1 MAQQQAIP
9 IYQGA
14 NSNETFYIPAF
25 EIKMKGRGFPNDV
38 LYDVMQVTYK
48 DSINDIDS
56 VELTIN
62 NWDAEK
68 QRLKYVG
75 LDQKDLKPEYRD
87 LFNPGQELELR
98 MGYRQPFAS
107 NSAQSQLKLMMVGQ
121 IVSLDPDFP
130 NAGRPTLQVR
140 ALNSLHRFRKK
151 QHTWTWENKRD
162 SEIARELGQK
172 PISDSRPGLGI
183 EVRISD
189 EYSNKEAPEPIVFM
203 NNQYDILFLLER
215 AQRHG
220 YTLFLNEDPTGNQK
234 PYLFFGPSNTD
245 TLVSYKLEWG
255 KSLMNFHP
263 TLTTANQVSQ
273 ITVQGW
279 DRHTKQ
285 PIQGSA
291 KWGDRD
297 VNINLDYKSVLQ
309 DVTER
314 HEVVVDRPVYTKK
327 QAKEMAKDLLLNH
340 LKEMIKASGATVG
353 LPELRAGRKAQI
365 AGLGERFNGTYFIT
379 DTTHTLGDDGYRT
392 TFNARREN
400 ELQQ

>member
-9 IYQGA
+9 IYQHSTGI
-14 NSNETFYIPAF
+14 ETFYVPAF
-25 EIKMKGRGFPNDV
+25 EIKMKGRGLPNDV

-48 DSINDIDS
+48 DSINEIDF

-75 LDQKDLKPEYRD
+75 LDEKDLKPAYRG
-87 LFNPGQELELR
+87 LFDPNQELELR
-98 MGYRQPFAS
+98 MGYRQPLAQ
-107 NSAQSQLKLMMVGQ
+107 NSAQSQLKLMMIGQ

-130 NAGRPTLQVR
+130 NAGRPTVQVR
-140 ALNSLHRFRKK
+140 ALNVLHRFRKK
-151 QHTWTWENKRD
+151 QHTWTWEDKRD

-172 PISDSRPGLGI
+172 PLSEDRPGLGI
-183 EVRISD
+183 EVHIS
-189 EYSNKEAPEPIVFM
+189 ENYANNEAPEKIVFM
-203 NNQYDILFLLER
+203 DNQYDIMFLLER

-220 YTLFLNEDPTGNQK
+220 YTLCLREATDGTAK
-234 PYLFFGPSNTD
+234 RYLYFGPSDSD
-245 TLVSYKLEWG
+245 TLISYKLEWG

-273 ITVQGW
+273 ITVRGW
-279 DRHTKQ
+279 DHHTKQ
-285 PIQGSA
+285 IIQSTA
-291 KWGDRD
+291 KWGQD
-297 VNINLDYKSVLQ
+297 VKINLDQQSALQ
-309 DVTER
+309 DVAER
-314 HEVVVDRPVYTKK
+314 HEVVVDRPVYTTK

-340 LKEMIKASGATVG
+340 LKDMIKASGGTVG
-353 LPELRAGRKAQI
+353 LPELRAGRTAQI
-365 AGLGERFNGTYFIT
+365 TGLGERFNGIYFIT
-379 DTTHTLGDDGYRT
+379 DTTHTIGDDGYRT

>member
-1 MAQQQAIP
+1 
-9 IYQGA
+9 
-14 NSNETFYIPAF
+14 
-25 EIKMKGRGFPNDV
+25 
-38 LYDVMQVTYK
+38 
-48 DSINDIDS
+48 
-56 VELTIN
+56 
-62 NWDAEK
+62 
-68 QRLKYVG
+68 
-75 LDQKDLKPEYRD
+75 
-87 LFNPGQELELR
+87 

-107 NSAQSQLKLMMVGQ
+107 HSAQQQLKLMMVGQ

-140 ALNSLHRFRKK
+140 ALNILHRFRKK
-151 QHTWTWENKRD
+151 QHTWTWENMRD

-172 PISDSRPGLGI
+172 SISDSRPGLGI

-189 EYSNKEAPEPIVFM
+189 TDANKEAPEPIVFM
-203 NNQYDILFLLER
+203 HNQYDILFLLER

-220 YTLFLNEDPTGNQK
+220 YTLCLIEDPTGNKK
-234 PYLFFGPSNTD
+234 PFLYFGPSDSD

-279 DRHTKQ
+279 DRHTKET
-285 PIQGSA
+285 IKSTA
-291 KWGDRD
+291 EWGVD
-297 VNINLDYKSVLQ
+297 VKINLDHKSVLQ

-314 HEVVVDRPVYTKK
+314 HEVVVDRPVYTKQ
-327 QAKEMAKDLLLNH
+327 QAKAMAKDLLLNH
-340 LKEMIKASGATVG
+340 LKEMIKASGGTVG
-353 LPELRAGRKAQI
+353 LPELRAGRTAQI
-365 AGLGERFNGTYFIT
+365 SGLGERFNGTYFIT